1 MIDYVAVGK
10 IKVAEDLYNF
20 VNREA
25 LPGTGLD
32 VEQFWQ
38 DFEQIFVDFTPRNRE
53 LLENRQQLQDQIDAW
68 HKENKE
74 FDASAYKTLLEEIGY
89 LEKEVDDFNINV
101 ENVDDDIATMTG
113 PQLVVP
119 INNPRYAINAAN
131 ARWGSLY
138 DALYGTDII
147 SEENGAEKTAGYN
160 PVRGDKVIE
169 RSREFLNENTPLASG
184 CHKAATKYEVENGTL
199 KVTLENGDTTTLQD
213 QTQFIGYQGDASEP
227 SSILLQNNGLHIDI
241 QIDGTHPVGKT
252 DKANVKDVVLESAL
266 TSIMDCEDS
275 VTAVDAEDKIDVY
288 RNWLGLIRG
297 DLTATF
303 QRGDKTV
310 TRTFN
315 EDRVYTGANGDDV
328 VLSGRVLMLVRN
340 VGHLMENDAVL
351 NEDGTVCYE
360 GILDGII

>member
-74 FDASAYKTLLEEIGY
+74 FDASAYKTFLEEIGY

-101 ENVDDDIATMTG
+101 ENVDDEIATMAG
-113 PQLVVP
+113 PQLVFP
-119 INNPRYAINAAN
+119 IINPRYAINAEN

-147 SEENGAEKTAGYN
+147 SEENGQEKGSSYN
-160 PVRGDKVIE
+160 EKRGSIVIE
-169 RSREFLNENTPLASG
+169 QGRQFLDESTPLESG
-184 CHKAATKYEVENGTL
+184 SHSEAKFYSVVNNE
-199 KVTLENGDTTTLQD
+199 LQVSLNSGE
-213 QTQFIGYQGDASEP
+213 T
-227 SSILLQNNGLHIDI
+227 
-241 QIDGTHPVGKT
+241 VG
-252 DKANVKDVVLESAL
+252 
-266 TSIMDCEDS
+266 
-275 VTAVDAEDKIDVY
+275 
-288 RNWLGLIRG
+288 
-297 DLTATF
+297 
-303 QRGDKTV
+303 
-310 TRTFN
+310 
-315 EDRVYTGANGDDV
+315 
-328 VLSGRVLMLVRN
+328 
-340 VGHLMENDAVL
+340 
-351 NEDGTVCYE
+351 
-360 GILDGII
+360 